1 MKKVMKIIKPKP
13 DPKQRLRDWQCKLR
27 QECRNIERQIR
38 GSKEERTVQ
47 KAIKEAAKRND
58 MVSAKA
64 LAKEIVSSRR
74 TVNKLYENKA
84 QMNSISTRLQFGTD
98 WRGTECSYLKLL
110 LSGLAVMSRLARNR
124 MQQPGYNLEG
134 NSFDWDNI

>member
-13 DPKQRLRDWQCKLR
+13 DPKQRLRDWQRKLR

-38 GSKEERTVQ
+38 GS
-47 KAIKEAAKRND
+47 
-58 MVSAKA
+58 A

-84 QMNSISTRLQFGTD
+84 QMNSISMHLG
-98 WRGTECSYLKLL
+98 ESI
-110 LSGLAVMSRLARNR
+110 GLAVMSRLARNR
-124 MQQPGYNLEG
+124 MQQPGYEIFFRTECN
-134 NSFDWDNI
+134 NQV